1 MPDAHFFI
9 DLVLALVSIEFV
21 GLALWRQ
28 MTGRGPS
35 LLALA
40 PNLAAGAC
48 LLMVARSA
56 LNDQAEMMLVW
67 LAAAGVAHTLDLV
80 QRLR

>member
-1 MPDAHFFI
+1 MPDAYFFI
-9 DLVLALVSIEFV
+9 DLVLALVSVELV

-56 LNDQAEMMLVW
+56 LNDQAQMMLVW